1 MNLIELDVAVKKW
14 ACDKGIDRGDGLAQE
29 LKVFEEYGELCAAV
43 LRNDI
48 AKIKDSI
55 GDFLVTNIILNL
67 QLDCRF
73 DVTVCVDDDYMKN
86 FGSIERVILNLKDF
100 GTMSDYR
107 LLYNLNTVA
116 NHYGTTVRECLE
128 LAYNEIKGRTGKTI
142 NGTFVKSADLN
153 EPVEIPKA
161 ATLIGR

>member
-14 ACDKGIDRGDGLAQE
+14 ACDRGIDRGDGLAQE
-29 LKVFEEYGELCAAV
+29 LKVQEEYGELCAAV

-48 AKIKDSI
+48 DKIKDSI
-55 GDFLVTNIILNL
+55 GDFVVTIIILNL

-73 DVTVCVDDDYMKN
+73 DVIASDEHMMKVDNIHRVVLILKDYMMMTD
-86 FGSIERVILNLKDF
+86 S
-100 GTMSDYR
+100 R

-128 LAYNEIKGRTGKTI
+128 LAYNEIKGRTGKKV

-153 EPVEIPKA
+153 EQINMPKS